1 MKQLLKSPGRGSAE
15 CGSVGRTVSTDKD
28 RRGVALVAMLVL
40 LSVFMLLAAS
50 WVRRIVAERQEVR
63 RYEREV
69 QATRLAES
77 GLARARA
84 QLAHAVDYPGE
95 VWEIPA
101 DSWEAHPPAEVQIDV
116 QRDDSESGIEIIA
129 RASFPKGDERAVQRT
144 RRLII
149 QFPISQL

>member
-1 MKQLLKSPGRGSAE
+1 MKQLLKSPGCGSAE
-15 CGSVGRTVSTDKD
+15 CRSVRRTVPPGKD
-28 RRGVALVAMLVL
+28 RRGVALVAMMVL
-40 LSVFMLLAAS
+40 LAVFMLLAAS

-84 QLAHAVDYPGE
+84 QLANSADYKGE
-95 VWEIPA
+95 LWEIPA
-101 DSWEAHPPAEVQIDV
+101 DSWESHAPAEVQIDV
-116 QRDDSESGIEIIA
+116 QRDGSESGIEITA
-129 RASFPKGDERAVQRT
+129 RAKFPKGDARAVQRT